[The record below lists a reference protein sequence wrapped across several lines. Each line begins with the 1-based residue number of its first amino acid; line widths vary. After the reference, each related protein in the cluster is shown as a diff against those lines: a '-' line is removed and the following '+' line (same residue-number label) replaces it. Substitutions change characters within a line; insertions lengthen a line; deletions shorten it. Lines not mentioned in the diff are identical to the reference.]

1 MFIVVICEVS
11 LTYVWR
17 TLGKLNKTTIEGL
30 RLHLNLMDYCFIEYD
45 YLYLMKNNR
54 GHRVQGK
61 LLKTIK
67 KTIKCIDN
75 AYKHIHVKFIF
86 HAFTRLKTTF
96 HVITCRKL
104 FVHAAR
110 PISFSRFHAS

>member
-30 RLHLNLMDYCFIEYD
+30 RLHLNLMDDWLFNEED

-54 GHRVQGK
+54 GHRVQ
-61 LLKTIK
+61 
-67 KTIKCIDN
+67 
-75 AYKHIHVKFIF
+75 
-86 HAFTRLKTTF
+86 R
-96 HVITCRKL
+96 
-104 FVHAAR
+104 
-110 PISFSRFHAS
+110 